1 MKRLQAK
8 AAAAELDALLATILD
23 RAFIRLQLIPA
34 RREGEFRKG
43 SSHTL
48 THCGKSERQPTVNK
62 AGQRSVQR

>member
-43 SSHTL
+43 SFHTL
-48 THCGKSERQPTVNK
+48 TRCGKSEPQLTVNE
-62 AGQRSVQR
+62 AGRRGVQR